1 MVQINTSYLEA
12 LVDLYF
18 SPLAC
23 SMATR
28 IALYE
33 AGAEAGYIQADF
45 RTKRLP
51 DGSSF
56 LDVSPLGQVPA
67 LRLDSGEVLLENQAI
82 LQHVADR
89 YPEAGLAPPPGR
101 ERSLLQQW
109 LSFIGTELHK
119 VVFLPML
126 DPHAAPEVKAYARDK
141 APSRL
146 AVLDS
151 HLEGRNFMLDR
162 FTVADAYLITIL
174 SWNAAVGFDL
184 SPYPHLQAY
193 IARMHEHPSVARALA
208 EERALYAEYQARRAA
223 ARAS

>member
-1 MVQINTSYLEA
+1 M
-12 LVDLYF
+12 DLYF

-45 RTKRLP
+45 ATKRLP

-89 YPEAGLAPPPGR
+89 YPEAGLAPPSGR

-109 LSFIGTELHK
+109 LSFVGTELHK
-119 VVFLPML
+119 VVFLALL
-126 DPHAAPEVKAYARDK
+126 DPRAAPEVKAYARDK
-141 APSRL
+141 APARL
-146 AVLDS
+146 AVLDR
-151 HLEGRNFMLDR
+151 HLEGREFLLDR
-162 FTVADAYLITIL
+162 FTVADAYLVTIL
-174 SWNAAVGFDL
+174 GWAAPSGVDL
-184 SPYPHLQAY
+184 SPYPAVQAY
-193 IARMHEHPSVARALA
+193 LDRLHQLPSVARAVR
-208 EERALYAEYQARRAA
+208 EERALYAEYQARRA
-223 ARAS
+223 RAS

>member
-1 MVQINTSYLEA
+1 
-12 LVDLYF
+12 
-18 SPLAC
+18 
-23 SMATR
+23 MATR

-33 AGAEAGYIQADF
+33 AGAEAGYIQADVW
-45 RTKRLP
+45 TKRLP

-56 LDVSPLGQVPA
+56 LDISPLGQVPA

-89 YPEAGLAPPPGR
+89 YPDAGLAPPPGR

-119 VVFLPML
+119 VVFVPLL
-126 DPHAAPEVKAYARDK
+126 DPRAAPEVKAYARDR

-146 AVLDS
+146 AVLDR
-151 HLEGRNFMLDR
+151 HLDGRDFLLDR
-162 FTVADAYLITIL
+162 FTVADAYLVTIL
-174 SWNAAVGFDL
+174 NWAAPTGVEL
-184 SPYPHLQAY
+184 SPYPALLAY
-193 IARMHEHPSVARALA
+193 LSRMHEHPSVARALA
-208 EERALYAEYQARRAA
+208 EERGLYAAYQARRAA